1 MTEEHKM
8 VLVSIFSTLVAAVII
23 FIATVAVSGG
33 IAFDLVKGYVLPLII
48 SAFTLTVFWGV
59 LLLRN
64 KGKVPFLGS
73 PEPNNVM
80 ETQSTSKP
88 TDKPEQA

>member
-1 MTEEHKM
+1 LTEDHKM
-8 VLVSIFSTLVAAVII
+8 VMVSIFSTLMAAIII
-23 FIATVAVSGG
+23 FIATVLVSGG
-33 IAFDLVKGYVLPLII
+33 IAFDLVKGYVLPLVI

-73 PEPNNVM
+73 PEPANVM
-80 ETQSTSKP
+80 ETRTTSKS